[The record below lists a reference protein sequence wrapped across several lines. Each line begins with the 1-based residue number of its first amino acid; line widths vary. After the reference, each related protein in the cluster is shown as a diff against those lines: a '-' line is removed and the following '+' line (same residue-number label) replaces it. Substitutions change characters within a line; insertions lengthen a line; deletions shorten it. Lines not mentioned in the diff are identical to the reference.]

1 MCFAEVP
8 GNLELTTRSSHR
20 SLSATRKKRKPSPD
34 AASVDEVKAFA
45 QGTVIPSVHTTKPP
59 GVSALTLAKNGEL
72 FVSGGC
78 APPFLLST
86 RLWQVDTNQTP
97 QLFVPAT
104 EWTRV

>member
-1 MCFAEVP
+1 
-8 GNLELTTRSSHR
+8 
-20 SLSATRKKRKPSPD
+20 LSATRKKRKPSPD

-78 APPFLLST
+78 APLPSYLRGFGGNSSKQ
-86 RLWQVDTNQTP
+86 LWSLRPLQNGQGRD
-97 QLFVPAT
+97 
-104 EWTRV
+104 RV